1 MQPSFWA
8 LLLALSIPAA
18 AADSAAKDWDRIGQI
33 PKTQSVT
40 IHLQDGKNLKGKIQ
54 EAGTDGLTLIQGS
67 AVRQV
72 KRTEIAEVTRKSR
85 LKGALWGAIAG
96 TAITA
101 PIMAAKAGYIV
112 DKNNPTIKDRL
123 GVAGVAGLFFGGI
136 GAGVGA
142 AAGTSSV
149 IYRAPASVPA
159 KKKAELPTAA
169 RQQAAEERHQGN
181 GG

>member
-1 MQPSFWA
+1 MHPNVWV
-8 LLLALSIPAA
+8 LLLALSIPAV
-18 AADSAAKDWDRIGQI
+18 AADDAAKGWDRIGRI
-33 PKTQSVT
+33 SRNQSIT
-40 IHLQDGKNLKGKIQ
+40 IHLQDGRILKGKIQ
-54 EAGTDGLTLIQGS
+54 EAGADGLTLIQGNS
-67 AVRQV
+67 VRQV
-72 KRTEIAEVTRKSR
+72 DRTAIATVTRKSR
-85 LKGALWGAIAG
+85 LKGALWGAITG

-123 GVAGVAGLFFGGI
+123 GMAGVAGLFFGGI

-159 KKKAELPTAA
+159 KKAELPTAA
-169 RQQAAEERHQGN
+169 R
-181 GG
+181 

>member
-1 MQPSFWA
+1 MHSNVWA

-18 AADSAAKDWDRIGQI
+18 AADGAAKGWDRIGQI

-40 IHLQDGKNLKGKIQ
+40 IDLQDGKTLKGKIQ
-54 EAGTDGLTLIQGS
+54 ETGAEGLTLIQGS

-72 KRTEIAEVTRKSR
+72 KRTEIATVTRKSR
-85 LKGALWGAIAG
+85 LKGALWGAITG

-123 GVAGVAGLFFGGI
+123 RMAGLAGLFFGGI

-159 KKKAELPTAA
+159 KKAELPTAA
-169 RQQAAEERHQGN
+169 SRLRKDDL
-181 GG
+181 

>member
-1 MQPSFWA
+1 MHSSVWA

-18 AADSAAKDWDRIGQI
+18 AADGAAKGWDRIGQT

-40 IHLQDGKNLKGKIQ
+40 IHLQDGKTLKGKIQ
-54 EAGTDGLTLIQGS
+54 ETGSDGLTLIQGS

-72 KRTEIAEVTRKSR
+72 KRAEIAKVTRKSR

-123 GVAGVAGLFFGGI
+123 GMAGVAGLFFGGI

-142 AAGTSSV
+142 AAGTSSM

-159 KKKAELPTAA
+159 KKADLPTAA
-169 RQQAAEERHQGN
+169 ARKARRLPKDDV
-181 GG
+181 